1 MSGFN
6 PLKCFVAPWAT
17 AAMVAAVGIA
27 VAMVQPAT
35 AQRASLS
42 SLVDINGRQI
52 VPPIYSYIRHLGN
65 GVYLLALRASDPA
78 AAAAKAGTTI
88 VDRDGNNIPYNV
100 PAGAGLQQVF
110 LPQLPQ
116 NSRITDGRL
125 PAGTLLV
132 VSQDQKTALVDLDGN
147 FLLPFDDVNIFQQV
161 DCIAVTRR
169 DRSTF
174 YLSLDGRKRIDKRAD
189 AKPEWRE
196 AFTDVGPFHDGYA
209 IATVGS
215 DGKDLKYGL
224 IDEKHKWIMP
234 PDAMHLKWMYGKVYC
249 VRTSPSAPMILLTA
263 DGTRLFDLPPEAL
276 AASGTDGLIDCEF
289 LPTVRVS
296 GENTRWA
303 RHAIFN
309 EKGEKLYGEKEC
321 LKPVLNHGLAVIADD
336 PVSDKFVDRD
346 NIIITKSGVVAR
358 NISALQMY
366 PTEND
371 RLILVRSNTRFS
383 PEVWASNP
391 NSRVEQFSYFLK
403 AHTIIGMSRSEVE
416 KYLGKAN
423 SLDCYSVLSSFCGV
437 TRAYFEMKYEND
449 KLTGWRRSHS
459 SYGHV
464 DSEPWV
470 TTDLIYD
477 CEDLGG
483 YESKIRLYPREM
495 KASD

>member
-1 MSGFN
+1 MSAFN
-6 PLKCFVAPWAT
+6 PLKFIVASLAT

-27 VAMVQPAT
+27 VAMVQPAM

-52 VPPIYSYIRHLGN
+52 VPPIYSYIEYLGN
-65 GVYLLALRASDPA
+65 GVYMMALRASDA
-78 AAAAKAGTTI
+78 AAAGAKAGTTI
-88 VDRDGNNIPYNV
+88 VDRDGNNIPFNV
-100 PAGAGLQQVF
+100 PAGAVLQRVF

-116 NSRITDGRL
+116 NSSITDRRL

-132 VSQDQKTALVDLDGN
+132 VRQDQKTTMVDLDGN
-147 FLLPFDDVNIFQQV
+147 FLLPFEDVDIFQHV

-174 YLSLDGRKRIDKRAD
+174 YLSLDGRRWIDKPAD
-189 AKPEWRE
+189 AKPAWKE
-196 AFTDVGPFHDGYA
+196 AFTDVYPFHDGYA
-209 IATVGS
+209 IATIGN

-224 IDEKHKWIMP
+224 IDEKHKWVIS

-249 VRTSPSAPMILLTA
+249 KKTSPSAPMILLTA

-276 AASGTDGLIDCEF
+276 AAYGTDGLIDCEF
-289 LPTVRVS
+289 LPSVRVS
-296 GENTRWA
+296 GKDTRWA
-303 RHAIFN
+303 GHAIFN
-309 EKGEKLYGEKEC
+309 ENGEKLYGEKEC

-336 PVSDKFVDRD
+336 PVSDEFVDRA

-383 PEVWASNP
+383 PEVWAINP
-391 NSRVEQFSYFLK
+391 NCRVEQFSYFLK
-403 AHTIIGMSRSEVE
+403 AHPIIGMRRREVE

-423 SLDCYSVLSSFCGV
+423 SLDCYSTFSNLCGV
-437 TRAYFEMKYEND
+437 TREYFEMKYEND

-464 DSEPWV
+464 ESEPWV
-470 TTDLIYD
+470 STDLIYD
-477 CEDLGG
+477 WEGMGG
-483 YESKIRLYPREM
+483 YRSKIRLYPRNQR
-495 KASD
+495 